1 MPALLSGIAASFYA
15 APYAI
20 YLHTAMTV
28 FAFAFLA
35 MVIMGPAFSRLT
47 G

>member
-1 MPALLSGIAASFYA
+1 MPALFSGIAASLCS
-15 APYAI
+15 APYAT
-20 YLHTAMTV
+20 YLHTAMAI

-35 MVIMGPAFSRLT
+35 MVIMAPAFSRVT

>member
-1 MPALLSGIAASFYA
+1 MHALSGIAASVCSV
-15 APYAI
+15 PYAT
-20 YLHTAMTV
+20 YLHTAMAI

-35 MVIMGPAFSRLT
+35 MVILGPVFSRVT

>member
-1 MPALLSGIAASFYA
+1 MHALLSGMATSVCS
-15 APYAI
+15 APYAT
-20 YLHTAMTV
+20 YLHTAMAV

-35 MVIMGPAFSRLT
+35 MVITGPVLLRVT

>member
-1 MPALLSGIAASFYA
+1 MHALLSGIAASVCS
-15 APYAI
+15 APYAT
-20 YLHTAMTV
+20 YLHTAMAI

-35 MVIMGPAFSRLT
+35 MVIMGPVFSRVA

>member
-1 MPALLSGIAASFYA
+1 MHALLSGIAASVCS
-15 APYAI
+15 APFTT
-20 YLHTAMTV
+20 YLHTAMAV

-35 MVIMGPAFSRLT
+35 MVIMGPMLSRVT

>member
-1 MPALLSGIAASFYA
+1 MHVLLRGIAASVYS
-15 APYAI
+15 APYAT
-20 YLHTAMTV
+20 YLHTAMAI

-35 MVIMGPAFSRLT
+35 MVIMGPMLSRIA

>member
-1 MPALLSGIAASFYA
+1 MQALFVGIAASVCS
-15 APYAI
+15 APYAA
-20 YLHTAMTV
+20 YLHTAMAI

-35 MVIMGPAFSRLT
+35 MVIMGPMLSRVT

>member
-1 MPALLSGIAASFYA
+1 MHAPLSGIAASVCS
-15 APYAI
+15 APYAS
-20 YLHTAMTV
+20 YLQTAMAI

-35 MVIMGPAFSRLT
+35 MVIMGPVLSRVT

>member
-1 MPALLSGIAASFYA
+1 MHALLSGIAASVCS
-15 APYAI
+15 APFRT
-20 YLHTAMTV
+20 YLHTAMAV

-35 MVIMGPAFSRLT
+35 MVIMGPMLSRVT